1 MKNVKSMN
9 DSLDMSYRLSHLP
22 SGDEQI
28 MRIDQKGK
36 QISAR
41 DAVLP
46 ICVTAGKS
54 GETSSLR
61 DALQERQGNICL
73 IGESGMGKT
82 TAIIRILERH
92 EMERSNGNSDV
103 VPVFV
108 GLNDA
113 PKDAKWYQG
122 DNGPESYFI
131 RRGIACRCF
140 GVNRI
145 SGISKDY
152 DRRMDALLRKNTETP
167 EYLLLLDGLN
177 EVSASEIRDKDGDS
191 QSIRSLIIEEINYLL
206 KECPNVRVILTS
218 RTEEPAIGGTGHA
231 MEKLY
236 LTGLQEDT
244 ITNYLKLKKLASRQ
258 IKAAL
263 ADECLLEPVQILR
276 VCGLRRQIFR
286 QMKPKPQAILC
297 VIN

>member
-1 MKNVKSMN
+1 MGGVIVKNVKSMN

-152 DRRMDALLRKNTETP
+152 DRRMDAHRRWR
-167 EYLLLLDGLN
+167 
-177 EVSASEIRDKDGDS
+177 RDRDPC
-191 QSIRSLIIEEINYLL
+191 RSDRE
-206 KECPNVRVILTS
+206 
-218 RTEEPAIGGTGHA
+218 AHGGEGQPFQLHHR
-231 MEKLY
+231 LP
-236 LTGLQEDT
+236 Q
-244 ITNYLKLKKLASRQ
+244 
-258 IKAAL
+258 
-263 ADECLLEPVQILR
+263 
-276 VCGLRRQIFR
+276 RRFR
-286 QMKPKPQAILC
+286 PL
-297 VIN
+297 